1 MTSGSRRLAKVP
13 MSPALPRS
21 STFHVTIEIVCR
33 RFAPSCSAE
42 TPLFAPPSFF
52 AESTFLVP
60 PRTSAWLAE
69 VLAGLFADVS
79 S

>member
-33 RFAPSCSAE
+33 GFAPSFFAE
-42 TPLFAPPSFF
+42 TSLFAPPSFF
-52 AESTFLVP
+52 AESTQ
-60 PRTSAWLAE
+60 
-69 VLAGLFADVS
+69 
-79 S
+79 